1 MDERGGGPISM
12 WIGFSVFLVLLL
24 FAVQVLFNLY
34 ATSVVTAVSFDAA
47 RRVAGGDGGPAY
59 IAAAE
64 DQARAELGRYGARV
78 TFDWSA
84 TDADEVVLHVQ
95 ASNPHVLLPVLAG
108 PAAFDHIDRTIRVRV
123 ERFQ

>member
-34 ATSVVTAVSFDAA
+34 ATSVLTAVSFDAA
-47 RRVAGGDGGPAY
+47 RRVAGGGGGPAV

-64 DQARAELGRYGARV
+64 DQARAELGRYGTRV

-84 TDADEVVLHVQ
+84 TDADEIVLHVE

-108 PAAFDHIDRTIRVRV
+108 PVVVDDINRVI
-123 ERFQ
+123 

>member
-12 WIGFSVFLVLLL
+12 WIGFSVFLVMLL

-34 ATSVVTAVSFDAA
+34 ATSVVTAVSYDAA
-47 RRVAGGDGGPAY
+47 RRVAGGDGGPAF

-64 DQARAELGRYGARV
+64 SQARAELGRYGTRV

-84 TDADEVVLHVQ
+84 TDADEVVLHVH

-108 PAAFDHIDRTIRVRV
+108 PAALDQLDRTIRVRV
-123 ERFQ
+123 EHFQ

>member
-34 ATSVVTAVSFDAA
+34 ATSVLTAVSFDAA
-47 RRVAGGDGGPAY
+47 RRVAGGGGGPAV

-64 DQARAELGRYGARV
+64 DQARAELGRYGTRV

-84 TDADEVVLHVQ
+84 TDADEIVLHVE